1 MGNTRKTIL
10 FSTLAFKCRVKIID
24 KTDYLQWLV
33 SPDNS
38 KFNIFPT
45 GLDHLWGK

>member
-10 FSTLAFKCRVKIID
+10 WHLNVELKIID
-24 KTDYLQWLV
+24 KSDYLQWLV